1 MKKKLRAILIDDEPK
16 LRKVLEMKL
25 NEHCPQIEVMG
36 QAGDVPEGLKCIHTH
51 KPDLVF
57 LDIAMPGESGFDLLD
72 KFDSIDFDIIF
83 VTGYNEYAIDALRV
97 SAVDY
102 LLKPVR
108 TEDLVLA
115 VRKAAERREQR
126 AQLQQYQVLKHNLQ
140 HLGDQEAKIAI
151 PGAQA
156 YDFVAVKD
164 IVRCEGW
171 QKYTRI
177 YLMDGSCIVSSYNL
191 GYYRQM
197 LKSYGFYDC
206 HKSHMINRQL
216 ISRYLKEG
224 SVVMADESVVPVSR
238 RKKEEFIEEVVKNL
252 G

>member
-1 MKKKLRAILIDDEPK
+1 MKIKAVIIDDEPK
-16 LRKVLEMKL
+16 LRKVLEIKL
-25 NEHCPQIEVMG
+25 AENCPEVELLG
-36 QAGDVPEGLKCIHTH
+36 TACDVPEGTALIKSK

-72 KFDSIDFDIIF
+72 KFEDIDFDIIF

-108 TEDLVLA
+108 TDDLIAA
-115 VRKAAERREQR
+115 VSKAAERREER
-126 AQLQQYQVLKHNLQ
+126 NKLEQYQILKHNLN

-156 YDFVAVKD
+156 YDFVSVKD

-177 YLMDGSCIVSSYNL
+177 YLLNGTCIVSSYNL
-191 GYYRQM
+191 GFYRQM

-206 HKSHMINRQL
+206 HKSHMINKSL
-216 ISRYLKEG
+216 IVKYLKEG
-224 SVVMADESVVPVSR
+224 SVIMADESVVPVSR
-238 RKKEEFIEEVVKNL
+238 RKKEDFIAEVVKSL
-252 G
+252 S